1 MIHDIHVDN
10 DAFMKIKEG
19 TKTVELR
26 LNDVK
31 RRNLHVGEIIILE
44 NRTSKEKINV
54 KIVGL
59 KKYPSF
65 KELYADF
72 SPISL
77 GYNEEETASYLDM
90 EKYYSKEEILK
101 YGVLAIEIVLIWLL

>member
-1 MIHDIHVDN
+1 MIHDMHLDN
-10 DAFMKIKEG
+10 DAFIKIKEG

-31 RRNLHVGEIIILE
+31 RRNLHIGEIIILE
-44 NRTSKEKINV
+44 NLTTKEKINV
-54 KIVGL
+54 KIIDL

-72 SPISL
+72 DKISL
-77 GYNEEETASYLDM
+77 GYKEEESSSYLDM
-90 EKYYSKEEILK
+90 EKYYSKEDILK
-101 YGVLAIEIVLIWLL
+101 YGALAIVITLI